1 MHDVVLGLTIIVGLF
16 LFFLPTIIAITRD
29 AKRRDTEPDI
39 SWLFLLYICK
49 FDRVMLS
56 DRSAEP
62 KDHWVLS

>member
-1 MHDVVLGLTIIVGLF
+1 VHDVVLGLTIIVGLF

-29 AKRRDTEPDI
+29 AKRRDTEPAR
-39 SWLFLLYICK
+39 SWPIESDTWN
-49 FDRVMLS
+49 FDPVKLS